1 MNDLVAEEALL
12 HKRCNKNFRAEVASI
27 KMIRAAESRMICE

>member
-12 HKRCNKNFRAEVASI
+12 HKRRTKIFLVEVASI
-27 KMIRAAESRMICE
+27 RMEWAAESRMIFD